1 MTPMVTI
8 TMSRLTGSP
17 SKPGRFSL
25 KANSITNA
33 NKLAIE
39 ARATVRKMGSKSMT
53 ATKTVKP
60 PTRCILRQLAT
71 LTEEARADQI
81 AFATSVLV
89 PHMIRLALGS
99 IELTPLRTALE
110 KVRYIVEMYSCL

>member
-1 MTPMVTI
+1 
-8 TMSRLTGSP
+8 
-17 SKPGRFSL
+17 
-25 KANSITNA
+25 
-33 NKLAIE
+33 
-39 ARATVRKMGSKSMT
+39 MT

-81 AFATSVLV
+81 AFATSVATSVLV

-99 IELTPLRTALE
+99 IELAPLPTALE